1 VIGIGTPI
9 APPGI
14 SFAHKAN
21 SFVDSIASTKILFLF
36 VKNRFE
42 ELFFSVDDDCNFVH
56 SDANYLKIEERGE
69 KKKICKVFHMKNFII
84 EKLFA
89 AHG

>member
-14 SFAHKAN
+14 SFAQRH
-21 SFVDSIASTKILFLF
+21 SIASTKILFLF